1 MAERKDLAGG
11 AGLDAEID
19 ALLDV
24 APESDPSAGPI
35 YDAERIEPEAD
46 LGADV
51 CRHLRCKMFYVKGRD
66 GCDLTTAS
74 TTAQYI
80 CLRSQQ
86 VLGPDDRPVGPGQCA
101 RARRCFEEL

>member
-1 MAERKDLAGG
+1 MPRANEPG
-11 AGLDAEID
+11 ALSSEVD
-19 ALLDV
+19 ALLD
-24 APESDPSAGPI
+24 AEPEHDASAGPI
-35 YDAERIEPEAD
+35 YDAESIEPDAD

-66 GCDLTTAS
+66 GCDMTTSS

-86 VLGPDDRPVGPGQCA
+86 VVGPDDAPVGPGACA
-101 RARRCFEEL
+101 AARRCFEEL